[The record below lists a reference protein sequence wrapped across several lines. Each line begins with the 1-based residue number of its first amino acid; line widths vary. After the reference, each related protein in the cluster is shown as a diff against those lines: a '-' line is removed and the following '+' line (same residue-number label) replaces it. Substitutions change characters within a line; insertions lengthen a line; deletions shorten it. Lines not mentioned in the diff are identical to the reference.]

1 MNSTTHP
8 LMNPLKRIFFVLAI
22 GTPMAIPI
30 LAAENRALFP
40 QSVAS
45 GEPRPDSVVLWTR
58 LVDTN
63 LPAGDRAVSVE
74 VGTDAGFG
82 TVVSRRDDLTARA
95 AHDGCVKVKVT
106 GLQPYTTY
114 YYRFV
119 YQGVD
124 HSPVGRTRTA
134 PSPEAAQPVRFAFIN
149 CQDYLGRYYNTLA
162 DLVARERD
170 TLDFVVHLGDYV
182 YETTGDPTFQ
192 SAGAARAV
200 RFGDTNGAVALST
213 SGTAYY
219 AASSLDNYRDLYR
232 TYRTD
237 RILQQV
243 HELFP
248 MIAIW
253 DDHEFSDDNY
263 GDTATYFDGAKNEK
277 DAERKRRAEQ
287 VFFEYQPVEMGMDAA
302 GVAVG
307 PGDLYPNTRI
317 FRDLRFGRF
326 LHLLLTDTRTFRP
339 DHLIAEDAFP
349 GTVVLDEP
357 ALSAILGA
365 AWPAVRGSF
374 DPYVDL
380 SDPSHASLKTGLTTV
395 ATFAYQLAGLGAIEA
410 AARAGEAVRGKT
422 SARYVN
428 GLLGAA
434 GQAPAFDAAALAA
447 LPKGL
452 SYVLLGKQDLFTSYG
467 SRYAVARDPYQVYAG
482 FRAQQDASSQ
492 DLLGRVQTTWL
503 AGTLQ
508 TSTATW
514 KVVGSS
520 VSFCPIT
527 FDFASPPFP
536 LPSGFPADL
545 RGKIQLNADHWDGFP
560 QGRQA
565 VLDLLA
571 QHEATVI
578 SGDIHGSFI
587 SRHAAAGG
595 RIVPEFT
602 GASVSSESFQ
612 EAIANI
618 VRGNPATAQVPGID
632 QLVAATD
639 VLIQDA
645 VAKLPESD
653 LAGLNTTAHGYVIV
667 EANAD
672 ALRAV
677 YRHLPGGNVHV
688 DLTAPGSAAIR
699 EALISESSYAV
710 TRSEGRMTL
719 AAEPSPD
726 GAFRLQI
733 LHASDLEGGVDSI
746 GDAPNFAAVAEKLA
760 STEANTVIL
769 SAGDN
774 YIPGPFFN
782 AAADPAI
789 RSTLDAVNESY
800 FGTAGLDIREASG
813 RADLTIMN
821 ILGFDAACFGN
832 HEFDAGT
839 ATIRE
844 ILGTTFSGAGLGGVR
859 WLGAQF
865 PYLSANLDFSQDSS
879 LNPVFTNAV
888 LPHTAFRSTAA
899 DLAGAA
905 RAPKIA
911 SATLIARGSEV
922 IGVVGATTPMLGQI
936 SSPGVT
942 RVKNPGAGSNSMK
955 DLATILQPVVDD
967 LLQRG
972 VNKVILVTHLQQL
985 ALEQELVPL
994 LRGVDIAIAGGSDS
1008 ILANPTH
1015 PLRPGDA
1022 AVGPYPIITRNAD
1035 GDPALVVST
1044 DGQYKYVGRLIAEFD
1059 AAGRVLTNGATWAQ
1073 SGPYRTDDPGVVAV
1087 WGDLTAPF
1095 APGTRGA
1102 LVRQLTAGVQGIVTT
1117 KDGNV
1122 LGRSGVFLEGRR
1134 LVVRTEESNLGSLT
1148 ADANLW
1154 QARQVDPT
1162 AVVSIKNGGG
1172 IRAEIGV
1179 VDGYTGELKPTAAN
1193 PLADKDAGEISQLDV
1208 ENSLR
1213 FNNELSLVTLTATQL
1228 KNVLEH
1234 GVAATRAGA
1243 TPGQFAQV
1251 GGLRFLYDPART
1263 AVRFDTNGSVVVP
1276 GERIRYLRVTGLS
1289 GEVQDTVVE
1298 NGEVVGDPDRPFRV
1312 VTLNFMANATAATP
1326 GLGGDGYP
1334 FPAYARDR
1342 VDLVNALANAPG
1354 ASTFAKAG
1362 SEQDAMAEYL
1372 VARHGAWPYS
1382 TEDTQA
1388 PFDLRIG
1395 STVDAAPRFVGV
1407 RLTPGG
1413 VELRL
1418 PTVAGRTFHLETAS
1432 ASDGPWEK
1440 LSGGLVVGDGT
1451 VKTVLDPSP
1460 VRTQGRFY
1468 RLVE

>member
-1 MNSTTHP
+1 
-8 LMNPLKRIFFVLAI
+8 MNPLKCILFVLSM
-22 GTPMAIPI
+22 GIP
-30 LAAENRALFP
+30 LALPVRADENRALFP

-45 GEPRPDSVVLWTR
+45 GEPRPESVVLWTR

-63 LPAGDRAVSVE
+63 LPAGDRAVTVE
-74 VGTDAGFG
+74 VGTDAAFG
-82 TVVSRRDDLTARA
+82 TLVSRRDDLVARE

-119 YQGVD
+119 YQGSH
-124 HSPVGRTRTA
+124 HSPVGRTKTA
-134 PSPEAAQPVRFAFIN
+134 PTPEATQAVRFAFIN
-149 CQDYLGRYYNTLA
+149 CQDFIGRYYNTLA
-162 DLVARERD
+162 DLVARGRD
-170 TLDFVVHLGDYV
+170 TVDFVVHLGDYV
-182 YETTGDPTFQ
+182 YETTGDPLFQ
-192 SAGAARAV
+192 AAGAARTV
-200 RFGDTNGAVALST
+200 RFGDTNGAVALSAGDT
-213 SGTAYY
+213 PYY

-232 TYRTD
+232 TYRAD
-237 RILQQV
+237 RSLQQL

-248 MIAIW
+248 LIAIW
-253 DDHEFSDDNY
+253 DDHEFSDDNH
-263 GDTATYFDGAKNEK
+263 GDTATYFDGAVKEQ
-277 DAERKRRAEQ
+277 DGERKRRAEQ
-287 VFFEYQPVEMGMDAA
+287 AFFEYQPVEIGMDAV

-307 PGDLYPNTRI
+307 PGSLYPNTRI
-317 FRDLRFGRF
+317 YRDLRFGRF

-349 GTVVLDEP
+349 GTVVLDEA
-357 ALSAILGA
+357 ALSVVLGE
-365 AWPAVRGSF
+365 AWLSVRGSF

-380 SDPSHASLKTGLTTV
+380 DAPVNGSLKTTLTALV
-395 ATFAYQLAGLGAIEA
+395 AFAYQLEGLGAAEA
-410 AARAGEAVRGKT
+410 AARAGAAVQGKV

-434 GQAPAFDAAALAA
+434 GQAPVFDAAALAA

-452 SYVLLGKQDLFTSYG
+452 SYLLLGKQDLFTSYG

-482 FRAQQDASSQ
+482 VRAQRDPSSQ
-492 DLLGRVQTTWL
+492 DLLGGAQTTWL
-503 AGTLQ
+503 AGALQ
-508 TSTATW
+508 ASTATW

-527 FDFASPPFP
+527 FDLAAPPFP
-536 LPSGFPADL
+536 LPPGFPEDL

-578 SGDIHGSFI
+578 SGDIHASFI
-587 SRHAAAGG
+587 SRHNAAGG

-602 GASVSSESFQ
+602 GTSVSSESFRQ
-612 EAIANI
+612 VIANI
-618 VRGNPATAQVPGID
+618 VYSNPATAQVQGID

-645 VAKLPESD
+645 VAKLPESE
-653 LAGLNTTAHGYVIV
+653 LAGLNTTDQGYVIV
-667 EANAD
+667 EATAE

-677 YRHLPGGNVHV
+677 YRHLPGGNAQA
-688 DLTAPGSAAIR
+688 DLTGEGFAPVR
-699 EALISESSYAV
+699 EALIHESAYTV
-710 TRSEGRMTL
+710 TRSAGQL
-719 AAEPSPD
+719 ALATEPPPSET
-726 GAFRLQI
+726 FRLQI

-746 GDAPNFAAVAEKLA
+746 GDAPNFAAVVEKLA
-760 STEANTVIL
+760 AEEAHTVIL

-789 RSTLDAVNESY
+789 RTTLDTVNEAS
-800 FGTAGLDIREASG
+800 FGTPGLDIREASG

-821 ILGFDAACFGN
+821 IIGFDASCFGN

-844 ILGTTFSGAGLGGVR
+844 ILGTTFSGAGLAGVR

-865 PYLSANLDFSQDSS
+865 PYLSANLDFSRDSS
-879 LNPVFTNAV
+879 LNPIFTNAL
-888 LPHTAFRSTAA
+888 LPSTAFRSTPS
-899 DLAGAA
+899 DLAGAGL
-905 RAPKIA
+905 APKIA
-911 SATLIARGSEV
+911 AATLIARGGEV

-942 RVKNPGAGSNSMK
+942 AVKNPGAGSNSMK
-955 DLATILQPVVDD
+955 DLATVLQPVVDD
-967 LLQRG
+967 LLGRG

-1008 ILANPTH
+1008 ILANPGT
-1015 PLRPGDA
+1015 PLLPGDVA
-1022 AVGPYPIITRNAD
+1022 AGPYPIVTHNAD
-1035 GDPALVVST
+1035 GDPAYVVST
-1044 DGQYKYVGRLIAEFD
+1044 EGQYKYVGRLIAEFD
-1059 AAGRVLTNGATWAQ
+1059 AAGRVVTNSAALAQ
-1073 SGPYRTDDPGVVAV
+1073 SGPYRTDEAGVTAV
-1087 WGDLTAPF
+1087 WGDLVAPF

-1102 LVRQLTAGVQGIVTT
+1102 LVRQLTAGVEGIVTG
-1117 KDGNV
+1117 KDGNI
-1122 LGRSGVFLEGRR
+1122 LGRSDVFLEGRR

-1154 QARQVDPT
+1154 QAQQVDPT
-1162 AVVSIKNGGG
+1162 TVVSIKNGGG

-1179 VDGYTGELKPTAAN
+1179 VDGYTGELKATAAN
-1193 PLADKDAGEISQLDV
+1193 PLAGKRAGEISQLDV

-1213 FNNELSLVTLTATQL
+1213 FNNELSLVTLTAAQL

-1234 GVAATRAGA
+1234 GVAATRAGG

-1251 GGLRFLYDPART
+1251 AGLQFLYDPARA
-1263 AVRFDTNGSVVVP
+1263 AVRFDTNGNVLVV
-1276 GERIRYLRVTGLS
+1276 GERVRFLRVTGLA

-1298 NGEVVGDPDRPFRV
+1298 NGEVVGDPNRPFRV
-1312 VTLNFMANATAATP
+1312 VTLNFMANATATAP

-1342 VDLVNALANAPG
+1342 IDLANALAGTPG
-1354 ASTFAKAG
+1354 ATTFAKAG

-1372 VARHGAWPYS
+1372 VARHGTWPYS
-1382 TEDTQA
+1382 SVDTRA
-1388 PFDLRIG
+1388 PFDLRIA
-1395 STVDAAPRFVGV
+1395 STLDAAPRFIGI
-1407 RLTPGG
+1407 RSAPGG

-1418 PTVAGRTFHLETAS
+1418 NSMVGRTFRVEAGSSLE
-1432 ASDGPWEK
+1432 GPWES
-1440 LSGGLVVGDGT
+1440 LSGGQVVGDGT
-1451 VKTVLDPSP
+1451 VRTVMDASP
-1460 VRTQGRFY
+1460 VGVRFY